1 MNHRT
6 NVELYIPART
16 GRLSA
21 FWKDERMVRF
31 LVKVRREWRLFW
43 TMEAISISY
52 WLTFIGIAYFG
63 NAESVSP
70 MPVGKLESLNLW
82 NNAYP
87 YFVWGSTPGSLTML
101 ALVGNLSVVR
111 IATEYNNNEEGSMRG
126 RSWWTFG
133 LTSMINFVGKSPFF
147 AIALAVWLVLGLV
160 FGASLTWDSVF
171 EPDIV
176 GTILRPSYGTVT
188 SGSVAFLCFIA
199 GLATRAV
206 RSRCVHPHV
215 TLPQWCPLF
224 IGWGVGS
231 LVGGALVAS
240 RYAPPYVYLTGFLVV
255 FLLGIFMFADVDIL
269 GTWVAGKIKA
279 VTDIVQWRSGVIH
292 WSIAGSMQVLV
303 ASWMM
308 DLYIYFR
315 LQVID

>member
-1 MNHRT
+1 
-6 NVELYIPART
+6 
-16 GRLSA
+16 
-21 FWKDERMVRF
+21 
-31 LVKVRREWRLFW
+31 
-43 TMEAISISY
+43 
-52 WLTFIGIAYFG
+52 
-63 NAESVSP
+63 
-70 MPVGKLESLNLW
+70 
-82 NNAYP
+82 
-87 YFVWGSTPGSLTML
+87 
-101 ALVGNLSVVR
+101 
-111 IATEYNNNEEGSMRG
+111 MRG